1 MDNLFGDFYAI
12 MNWKVSERNIG
23 KYIILIQMDKNWD
36 QVYIILIDQRELAFT
51 SYEKQKGKNN

>member
-12 MNWKVSERNIG
+12 MNSKVSKRNIG

-36 QVYIILIDQRELAFT
+36 
-51 SYEKQKGKNN
+51 